1 MQTCTYLTFDGNCR
15 EAITFYADLLGG
27 EIVAMLEHGDVPGM
41 RAPAAEWGDKIIHA
55 LMKLGDR
62 EIMASDAPPQHYS
75 VPQGFSVQLSV
86 DSATEAK
93 RIFEGLAT
101 GGRVTMPLGK
111 TPWAEQFGMLVD
123 RFQIPWM
130 INYAPAG

>member
-1 MQTCTYLTFDGNCR
+1 MQTCTYLNFDGKCR

-27 EIVAMLEHGDVPGM
+27 EIVAMLEHGDLPGM
-41 RAPAAEWGDKIIHA
+41 PAPPAGWGDNIIHA
-55 LMKLGDR
+55 LMKVGDQ
-62 EIMASDAPPQHYS
+62 EIMASDAPPEYYS

-86 DSATEAK
+86 DSASEAK
-93 RIFEGLAT
+93 RIFDGLAS

-130 INYAPAG
+130 INYAPAS